1 MKYPLTLSSAE
12 PFFLPGGKTGCLVI
26 HGFTGTPKEMRWLAE
41 YLHKKGLTVLGIR
54 LAAHA
59 TQPEDMLRVRWWDWV
74 ASVEDG
80 LNFLAGCTKDQF
92 VMGLSMGGIL
102 SLIAAAH
109 YKVNGAVA
117 ISTPYSLPADPRLKF
132 IKFLHWFLPKAPK
145 GESDFRNKAAEK
157 IHVDYPYFP
166 TRSIIQLMDLVKEMQ
181 NSIPRIH
188 VPVLLAQSHGDKS
201 IPGESMDTIFDN
213 LKTRD
218 KTKIWVE
225 NSGHVVIRE
234 PDREVVFKAVVEFIK
249 RISTK

>member
-1 MKYPLTLSSAE
+1 
-12 PFFLPGGKTGCLVI
+12 
-26 HGFTGTPKEMRWLAE
+26 
-41 YLHKKGLTVLGIR
+41 
-54 LAAHA
+54 
-59 TQPEDMLRVRWWDWV
+59 
-74 ASVEDG
+74 
-80 LNFLAGCTKDQF
+80 
-92 VMGLSMGGIL
+92 MGGIL

-109 YKVNGAVA
+109 YKVKGAVA

-132 IKFLHWFLPKAPK
+132 IKLLHWFLPKAPK
-145 GESDFRNKAAEK
+145 GESDFINRAAEK

-181 NSIPRIH
+181 NSIPLIH
-188 VPVLLAQSHGDKS
+188 VPVLLAQSHGDKG

-234 PDREVVFKAVVEFIK
+234 PDREIVFKAAVDFIK
-249 RISTK
+249 RVSKK